1 MDGMN
6 LSPPAPPPASR
17 PASLGWLANDRLVLL
32 LGAPRSGTSWVAK
45 VFDSQ
50 PSVLYR
56 HEPDISL
63 RANDFP
69 FILERGEVPAHVDAA
84 RRYLAALL
92 DVRSIKAVGSRPRF
106 PKTYGSAWLM
116 PLRDAAIAA
125 LRVAEAVPRMQR
137 LVRSVAV
144 PDLLGEQARRDIHVV
159 LKSVSSGGRARLFAE
174 AVPGCRVVFL
184 LRHPGGQVTSMMR
197 GAALGKFDAEGAGT
211 DLLGCGVGQRYG
223 FTPERYAALPLLDK
237 LVWNWVLFNEKV
249 MDDIADV
256 PTACIARHQDL
267 VADPLRGF
275 GKLFGFARLS
285 WTAQTEEFIRR
296 STTSNAG
303 SGYYSIL
310 RNSADTLEGWRTGL
324 PNADQERMR
333 SILRD
338 TAIGQRWPD
347 LVA

>member
-6 LSPPAPPPASR
+6 AYPPAA
-17 PASLGWLANDRLVLL
+17 LGWLPNDRLVLL
-32 LGAPRSGTSWVAK
+32 LGAPRSGTSWAAK

-69 FILERGEVPAHVDAA
+69 FILERAEVPLHLDAA
-84 RRYLAALL
+84 RRYLTALL

-106 PKTYGSAWLM
+106 PKTYGSSWLM
-116 PLRDAAIAA
+116 PLRDAAIAG
-125 LRVAEAVPRMQR
+125 LRVAETVPQFRG

-144 PDLLGEQARRDIHVV
+144 PDLLDQRARRDIHVV

-197 GAALGKFDAEGAGT
+197 GAELGKFDAEGSGP
-211 DLLGCGVGQRYG
+211 DLLGCEVGRRYG

-237 LVWNWVLFNEKV
+237 FVWNWVLFNEKV
-249 MDDIADV
+249 MEDLADV
-256 PTACIARHQDL
+256 PTARIARHQDL
-267 VADPLRGF
+267 VSDPVG
-275 GKLFGFARLS
+275 GFAELLAFAGLA
-285 WTAQTEEFIRR
+285 WTNQTEAFIRR
-296 STTSNAG
+296 STTSNVG
-303 SGYYSIL
+303 SGYYNIL
-310 RNSADTLEGWRTGL
+310 RNSADTLEGWRTRL
-324 PNADQERMR
+324 PQADQDRMR
-333 SILRD
+333 SILRE
-338 TAIGQRWPD
+338 TAIGSRWPD
-347 LVA
+347 LLA